1 MVLMPPKHLKTL
13 VEKGYALVETSFDS
27 LDHLNT
33 TMKKNILKKKGITG
47 LSKMKSCDLNQALHE
62 HFSEEELAGHFH
74 VLLWTF
80 LQWHCYHTQYLS
92 KRLVR
97 KLYCSSSS
105 KFPNC

>member
-1 MVLMPPKHLKTL
+1 
-13 VEKGYALVETSFDS
+13 
-27 LDHLNT
+27 
-33 TMKKNILKKKGITG
+33 
-47 LSKMKSCDLNQALHE
+47 MKSCDLDQALHE

-105 KFPNC
+105 KFPNCIVEPIARFILSSFQKPFTGEEVEEVEDFQDDDEIPTII